1 MYFHIDNEKLQV
13 LLKHFYTLTKMRI
26 VVFDDEGKEI
36 ACWPNRHSRFCRVLR
51 ECPAAKEKCLLC
63 DQEACRQ
70 SKKQKQRIAYRC
82 HAGMTEVVTPIW
94 YENVAIGYIMI
105 GQLFQTDDYEKSW
118 AELLPHLS
126 QYQVD
131 LAALKTAYFKK
142 RNYADETV
150 VAASEILEAC
160 SVYLYLSKIVM
171 LKENTLSR
179 KIEEYIVQHLKADL
193 SVTALCEHFSI
204 SKNRLYE
211 LAEHNYGKGIAQYV
225 RELRLDRAKKLLLD
239 TNQKISDVAEEC
251 GFMDYN
257 YFTKVFKKHCGM
269 TPRAYKKEYATGKED

>member
-26 VVFDDEGKEI
+26 VVFDDECNEI

-51 ECPAAKEKCLLC
+51 ECPDAKAKCLLC
-63 DQEACRQ
+63 DQEACLQ
-70 SKKQKQRIAYRC
+70 SKRQKGRISYRC
-82 HAGMTEVVTPIW
+82 HAGMTEIVTPIW

-105 GQLFQTDDYEKSW
+105 GQLFQTEDYEKSW
-118 AELLPHLS
+118 AQLVPYLS
-126 QYQVD
+126 RFNVD
-131 LAALKTAYFKK
+131 LSALKTAYFKK
-142 RNYADETV
+142 RNYTDETV

-179 KIEEYIVQHLKADL
+179 KIEEYIVKNLKGDL

-211 LAEHNYGKGIAQYV
+211 LSEHNYGKGIAQYV
-225 RELRLDRAKKLLLD
+225 RELRLEHAKKLLLG
-239 TNQKISDVAEEC
+239 NNKKISDIAEEC
-251 GFMDYN
+251 GFIDYN
-257 YFTKVFKKHCGM
+257 YFTKVFKKAEGI
-269 TPRAYKKEYATGKED
+269 TPREYKKNLL